1 LTWFNIIWVGV
12 FQYCFIRVSMTIVAV
27 ITQAA
32 GKYCEA
38 SLSPAFSHVWVL
50 VIESFSVSIAMYCL
64 IQFYI
69 QIRERVADRSPFLK
83 ILSIKLVIF
92 LSFWQT
98 TVISFLTSS
107 GAVKP
112 GQTVGAQDL
121 KVGIPNLLIAIEMA
135 FFSVLHIWAF
145 PWKPYTIDSQE
156 LTEDGDPAVY
166 KGEVVYKG
174 GPMGLKAYIDAFN
187 PWDMLKATGRG
198 FRWLFVGRKNRLMDT
213 SYSGQPGTSFAVNYA
228 TTKTTAQG
236 EIATDIEGAGGA
248 SQGSPS
254 FYGRFPD
261 EEGEELLLRV
271 PSNQSIPPDPHTFYE
286 DNHRERLYDNSSNEE
301 DTTNLHPLS
310 PPPYQPDRPPPEY
323 NQAKEFEQ

>member
-1 LTWFNIIWVGV
+1 
-12 FQYCFIRVSMTIVAV
+12 MTIVAV

-50 VIESFSVSIAMYCL
+50 VIESISVTIAMYCL
-64 IQFYI
+64 IQFYL
-69 QIRERVADRSPFLK
+69 QIRQHVADHSPFLK

-107 GAVKP
+107 GALKP
-112 GQTVGAQDL
+112 GQTVGAKDL

-145 PWKPYTIDSQE
+145 PWKPYTIDNQE
-156 LTEDGDPAVY
+156 STGDPAVY
-166 KGEVVYKG
+166 KGEVVYQG
-174 GPMGLKAYIDAFN
+174 GPMGLKAFLDAFN

-198 FRWLFVGRKNRLMDT
+198 FRWLFVGRKKRLMDT
-213 SYSGQPGTSFAVNYA
+213 SYMGQPGTSFTVNHA
-228 TTKTTAQG
+228 TTKTTSQG
-236 EIATDIEGAGGA
+236 EIATDSEGAGGPF
-248 SQGSPS
+248 QG
-254 FYGRFPD
+254 FYTRFPD
-261 EEGEELLLRV
+261 EEGEELLSRV
-271 PSNQSIPPDPHTFYE
+271 QSNPSTSLDPHNNGRLERPFYE
-286 DNHRERLYDNSSNEE
+286 DNHREHLYDASSNED
-301 DTTNLHPLS
+301 DTTILPPAS

-323 NQAKEFEQ
+323 HQAKAFEQ